1 SNTITFGGFT
11 VTGSMNAFATRMTPG
26 NTPTHEWAVS
36 LGGADYDLGES
47 VAIGPDGTVNV
58 LGLFNGM
65 TTVLGTS
72 LTSQDFDNWIVSLV
86 R

>member
-1 SNTITFGGFT
+1 MS
-11 VTGSMNAFATRMTPG
+11 PG
-26 NTPTHEWAVS
+26 NAPTHEWAVS

-47 VAIGPDGTVNV
+47 VAVGPDGTVNV